1 MWTIDYENVT
11 LYNQDTGASVDF
23 DYSKAADLYLVR
35 VHKPICAF
43 GKTREAINFIHA
55 LAELLAAVS
64 LDVPPVEPDDKSEP
78 F

>member
-23 DYSKAADLYLVR
+23 DYSKAADLFFVQM
-35 VHKPICAF
+35 HNPIRIF
-43 GKTREAINFIHA
+43 GTSREAINFIRA
-55 LAELLAAVS
+55 LAELLGAASVPM
-64 LDVPPVEPDDKSEP
+64 PPVEPDDKPEP